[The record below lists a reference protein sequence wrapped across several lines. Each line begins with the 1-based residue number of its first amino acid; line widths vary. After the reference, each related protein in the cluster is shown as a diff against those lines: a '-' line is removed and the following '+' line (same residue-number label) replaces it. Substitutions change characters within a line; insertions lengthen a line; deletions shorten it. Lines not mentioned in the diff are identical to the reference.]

1 MATKKEP
8 EKKPAKKKPEKVKP
22 KPVPCTCKRLPVVS
36 KVKGGD
42 WICGCVNWQSCE
54 NVATSGRQPTE
65 EKAIEAWN
73 YVILQLKTEELK
85 KKEAQK

>member
-22 KPVPCTCKRLPVVS
+22 KPVPCTCGRLPVVS

-54 NVATSGRQPTE
+54 NVATSGRQPNE

-73 YVILQLKTEELK
+73 YTILQLTTAALK
-85 KKEAQK
+85 KKEAKK

>member
-22 KPVPCTCKRLPVVS
+22 TPVPCLCKRPPVVS
-36 KVKGGD
+36 RIKGGVY
-42 WICGCVNWQSCE
+42 IVGCPHWKDCDNS
-54 NVATSGRQPTE
+54 ATSGRQPTE

-73 YVILQLKTEELK
+73 SIIMKLKYGG
-85 KKEAQK
+85 